1 MTDTNKTLEGYAYVE
16 GIVIPEYSKFQSA
29 YYPFG
34 DYKPF
39 FGTYKN
45 TGEFSYETQP
55 IPTYKST
62 KDLIISNYDAPTKYT
77 QVALPTIEV
86 RVQGI
91 LLKSDSIPSL
101 YNEFVFDAEI
111 QFTIRERSDNA
122 YADELLL
129 TNKQYN
135 SISYTYSI
143 NVVPTQSKSNL
154 DIAST
159 NLNLKFEVEY
169 EDAMQPAI
177 FASNY
182 SDITKII
189 TKIIDVK
196 IRTVNYFDNAI
207 NIVNSSVGNLSTI
220 TNKIKLYTES
230 LNLNDIIS
238 VNTLSSIKNS
248 SKLYSESLNLNTT
261 INTLSNVE
269 NILNTA
275 NNNDISLVAEIT
287 TLSVEEFEQTDI
299 PS

>member
-1 MTDTNKTLEGYAYVE
+1 MTNKNKTLEGYAYVE

-39 FGTYKN
+39 FGTFKH

-77 QVALPTIEV
+77 QVALPTFEV

-101 YNEFVFDAEI
+101 YNEFVFDTEI
-111 QFTIRERSDNA
+111 QFTVRERSDNA

-135 SISYTYSI
+135 NISYTYSV

-169 EDAMQPAI
+169 EDAMQPGI

-220 TNKIKLYTES
+220 TNKMKLFYES
-230 LNLNDIIS
+230 LNLNTNIT
-238 VNTLSSIKNS
+238 TLSTIKNS
-248 SKLYSESLNLNTT
+248 SKLYSDSLNLNTT
-261 INTLSNVE
+261 ITTLSTIE
-269 NILNTA
+269 NILNTST
-275 NNNDISLVAEIT
+275 NNELALVAEIT
-287 TLSVEEFEQTDI
+287 TLSVEENEQTEFL
-299 PS
+299 S

>member
-1 MTDTNKTLEGYAYVE
+1 MTNKNKTLEGYAYVE
-16 GIVIPEYSKFQSA
+16 GIIIPDYSKFQSA

-91 LLKSDSIPSL
+91 LLKSDNIPSL
-101 YNEFVFDAEI
+101 YNEFIFDSEI
-111 QFTIRERSDNA
+111 IFTVRERSDNA
-122 YADELLL
+122 YADEILL

-135 SISYTYSI
+135 SITYNYSI
-143 NVVPTQSKSNL
+143 NNVPTQSKSNL
-154 DIAST
+154 DISSA
-159 NLNLKFEVEY
+159 NINLKFEVEY
-169 EDAMQPAI
+169 EDAMQPVI

-182 SDITKII
+182 SDITKIV

-196 IRTVNYFDNAI
+196 IRTINYFDNAI
-207 NIVNSSVGNLSTI
+207 NIINSSVDNLSAI
-220 TNKIKLYTES
+220 TNKMKLYT
-230 LNLNDIIS
+230 
-238 VNTLSSIKNS
+238 
-248 SKLYSESLNLNTT
+248 ESLNLNTT
-261 INTLSNVE
+261 INTLSSVE
-269 NILNTA
+269 NIFNTT
-275 NNNDISLVAEIT
+275 NNNDISLIAEIT
-287 TLSVEEFEQTDI
+287 TLSVEENE
-299 PS
+299 